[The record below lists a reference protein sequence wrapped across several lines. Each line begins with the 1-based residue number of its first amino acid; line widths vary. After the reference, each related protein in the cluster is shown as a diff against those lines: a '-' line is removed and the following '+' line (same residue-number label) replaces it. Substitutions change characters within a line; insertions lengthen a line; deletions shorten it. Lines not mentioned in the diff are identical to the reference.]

1 MNKAV
6 TAVQSLL
13 LGLILVGCDSASDQ
27 ETASSVSP
35 DLSTNPTVTNS
46 TSQSSVDS
54 ATTVVADASEL
65 TGVVQTYCQVCHN
78 DALMTGN
85 LSLTGFEVENA
96 PEHAETA
103 EKMIRKLRAGMMPPP
118 GMPRPE
124 PETLLALVEELETS
138 IDQHAAENP
147 NPGVR
152 RFQRLTR
159 TEYEQSVADLFDL
172 EIDAGRWLPQDTYL
186 GNFNN
191 LSAAQGLS
199 TTLLESYLRA
209 AAEVSRLALGNPD
222 ALSVSTKYTNP
233 IHVSQHAWDHL
244 EGTPFGT
251 RGGMVVTHDFPTDGE
266 YVISIDTL
274 FGRGLPGHDMDISID
289 GRPVAQLMLPHNGD
303 RSIPIQ
309 TKPVFVPAGQHQI
322 AAAFIKRIEGPY
334 EDRLSPFLWS
344 FVGGEDAQQWANY
357 GITAL
362 PHLADLM
369 VTGPITSAPISET
382 RSRNKIFTCYPANAS
397 EEAACAR
404 EIVSRIAAQ
413 AYRRSVNEQDLAG
426 PMAFYERYAENSGFE
441 IGIRTALQSILAS
454 PSFLFRLEEQPG
466 DVQPGQLYELNDR
479 ALASRISFFIWG
491 AVPDEELRSLADQG
505 ALSNPDILEAQV
517 ERMLA
522 DPRSKNLATSFA
534 SQWLRLQ
541 EAEKND
547 PEPYLYPDFTG
558 QLKADMVEE
567 TQLFFDNLIREDR
580 SLLEIVS
587 ADYTFVNERL
597 ANHYGIEGII
607 GDDFQRVTYPDES
620 RRGLLGHGSVLM
632 LTSMSNRTSP
642 VLRGKWVMEVIM
654 GNPPPPP
661 PPDVPALEATGGVEP
676 GRILTTRE
684 RMEIHRENPTCNAC
698 HQFMDPIGLALDNF
712 DVTGAWRI
720 REDGRELDTSGTYY
734 DGTDITSPNDLNAV
748 LIKRPIPIVR
758 NFTANLLAYAMGRRI
773 EYFDQPTVRK
783 IVKEA
788 EASDYKM
795 SSFILGVVRSDP
807 FRMMQVPVTS
817 TEADARSVAT
827 TGGRNLGVQ

>member
-1 MNKAV
+1 MNKSV
-6 TAVQSLL
+6 TAVLAVVLGSSLI
-13 LGLILVGCDSASDQ
+13 LGLFLLAGDREEERGVATALSDIASTPATSSTADSPA
-27 ETASSVSP
+27 AP
-35 DLSTNPTVTNS
+35 DP
-46 TSQSSVDS
+46 
-54 ATTVVADASEL
+54 DAIHAEDL

-85 LSLTGFEVENA
+85 LSLAGFEVENA
-96 PEHAETA
+96 PDRAETA
-103 EKMIRKLRAGMMPPP
+103 ERMIRKLRAGMMPPP

-124 PETLLALVEELETS
+124 PETLLALVEELETRV
-138 IDQHAAENP
+138 DQAAAANP

-159 TEYEQSVADLFDL
+159 AEYEQSVLQLFDL
-172 EIDAGRWLPQDTYL
+172 EIDASRWLPEDTFL

-209 AAEVSRLALGNPD
+209 AAEVSRIALGNPY
-222 ALSVSTKYTNP
+222 APSASAKYTNP

-251 RGGMVVTHDFPTDGE
+251 RGGMVVKHDFPTDGE
-266 YVISIDTL
+266 YVISIETL
-274 FGRGLPGHDMDISID
+274 FGRGLPGHDLDISID
-289 GRPVAQLMLPHNGD
+289 GVGVAQLALEHNGD
-303 RSIPIQ
+303 RTVQIQ
-309 TKPVFVPAGQHQI
+309 TRPIFIPAGQHEI

-334 EDRLSPFLWS
+334 EDRLSPFDWS
-344 FVGGEDAQQWANY
+344 FVGGEDARQWANY

-369 VTGPITSAPISET
+369 VTGPVTAGPVSET
-382 RSRNKIFTCYPANAS
+382 RSRQKIFSCYPNGAA
-397 EEAACAR
+397 EEYACAQQ
-404 EIVSRIAAQ
+404 IISRVATQ
-413 AYRRSVNEQDLAG
+413 AYRRALTEQDLAG
-426 PMAFYERYAENSGFE
+426 PMDFYARYAEDSGFE
-441 IGIRTALQSILAS
+441 IGVRTALQSVLAN

-466 DVQPGQLYELNDR
+466 DVLPGELYRLDDSD
-479 ALASRISFFIWG
+479 LASRISFFIWG
-491 AVPDEELRSLADQG
+491 TGPDEELLQLADQG
-505 ALSNPDILEAQV
+505 RLADPEVLEAQV
-517 ERMLA
+517 MRLLS
-522 DPRSKNLATSFA
+522 DPRSSNLATSFA

-541 EAEKND
+541 EAGKND

-558 QLKADMVEE
+558 QLKQDLIRE
-567 TQLFFDNLIREDR
+567 TQLFFENLIREDR
-580 SLLEIVS
+580 SLLELVS
-587 ADYTFVNERL
+587 ADYTFMNERL
-597 ANHYGIEGII
+597 AKHYGIEGIM
-607 GDDFQRVTYPDES
+607 GNEFRRVSYEDET

-654 GNPPPPP
+654 GSPPPPP
-661 PPDVPALEATGGVEP
+661 PPDVPTLEVTEGAEA
-676 GRILTTRE
+676 GRVLTTRE
-684 RMEIHRENPTCNAC
+684 RLEKHRANPTCNAC

-734 DGTDITSPNDLNAV
+734 DGTAINTPMDLNEV

-758 NFTANLLAYAMGRRI
+758 SFTANLLAYAMGRRI

-783 IVKEA
+783 IVNEA
-788 EASDYKM
+788 QESDYKL

-807 FRMMQVPVTS
+807 FQMMQVPVS
-817 TEADARSVAT
+817 VTESVAET
-827 TGGRNLGVQ
+827 NEDV

>member
-1 MNKAV
+1 MRKSHAAV
-6 TAVQSLL
+6 LATVLVSILI
-13 LGLILVGCDSASDQ
+13 LGLTLNRNGRIVES
-27 ETASSVSP
+27 TAAPEPGESHSTVRSSEP
-35 DLSTNPTVTNS
+35 DAAEIAAEIN
-46 TSQSSVDS
+46 
-54 ATTVVADASEL
+54 VAAL

-85 LSLTGFEVENA
+85 LSLEGFDVENA
-96 PEHAETA
+96 PDHAETA

-118 GMPRPE
+118 GMPE
-124 PETLLALVEELETS
+124 PGPDTLLALVEELETR
-138 IDQHAAENP
+138 IDRAAAANP

-159 TEYEQSVADLFDL
+159 AEYEQSVLELLDL
-172 EIDAGRWLPQDTYL
+172 EIDASRWLPADTFL

-209 AAEVSRLALGNPD
+209 AAEVSRTALGNPD
-222 ALSVSTKYTNP
+222 ALSVSAKYTNP
-233 IHVSQHAWDHL
+233 IQVSQHAWDHL

-266 YVISIDTL
+266 YVISIETL
-274 FGRGLPGHDMDISID
+274 FGRGLPGHDLDISID
-289 GRPVAQLMLPHNGD
+289 GEGVAQLALAHNGD
-303 RSIPIQ
+303 QTIPIQ
-309 TKPVFVPAGQHQI
+309 TKPIFVPAGQHQI
-322 AAAFIKRIEGPY
+322 AAAFVKRIEGPY
-334 EDRLSPFLWS
+334 EDRLSPFKWS

-369 VTGPITSAPISET
+369 VTGPITAGPVSTT
-382 RSRNKIFTCYPANAS
+382 RSREKIFSCYPDSAS

-404 EIVSRIAAQ
+404 QIVSRIATE
-413 AYRRSVNEQDLAG
+413 AYRRTVTEEDLAG
-426 PMAFYERYAENSGFE
+426 PMAFYERYAQNSGFE
-441 IGIRTALQSILAS
+441 IGVRTALQSILAN

-466 DVQPGQLYELNDR
+466 DARPGHLYRLNDN

-491 AVPDEELRSLADQG
+491 TVPDDELRELANRGELTDP
-505 ALSNPDILEAQV
+505 AVLEAQV

-522 DPRSKNLATSFA
+522 DPRSRNLATSFA

-541 EAEKND
+541 EAGKND

-558 QLKADMVEE
+558 QLKEDMIRE
-567 TQLFFDNLIREDR
+567 TQMFFENLVREDR
-580 SLLEIVS
+580 NLLEIVS

-597 ANHYGIEGII
+597 AQHYGIEGII
-607 GDDFQRVTYPDES
+607 GSEFRRVTYPDDTRS
-620 RRGLLGHGSVLM
+620 GLLGHGSVLM

-661 PPDVPALEATGGVEP
+661 PPDVPTLEVTEGAID
-676 GRILTTRE
+676 GRVLTTRE
-684 RMEIHRENPTCNAC
+684 RLEIHRANPTCNAC

-734 DGTDITSPNDLNAV
+734 DGTDITNPKDLNEV
-748 LIKRPIPIVR
+748 LMKRPIPIVR
-758 NFTANLLAYAMGRRI
+758 SFTANLLAYAMGRRI

-783 IVKEA
+783 IVEEA
-788 EASDYKM
+788 EASGFRM

-807 FRMMQVPVTS
+807 FQMMQVPVSDTGS
-817 TEADARSVAT
+817 EAVSVAAT
-827 TGGRNLGVQ
+827 DGGV

>member
-1 MNKAV
+1 MKKSQIAV
-6 TAVQSLL
+6 LVVLGSTLV
-13 LGLILVGCDSASDQ
+13 LGLGIVLIGQDT
-27 ETASSVSP
+27 ESSVSTELTETHSP
-35 DLSTNPTVTNS
+35 ASLETDA
-46 TSQSSVDS
+46 
-54 ATTVVADASEL
+54 ATL

-78 DALMTGN
+78 DQLLTGN
-85 LSLTGFEVENA
+85 LSLAGFEVENA
-96 PEHAETA
+96 PNMPETA

-118 GMPRPE
+118 GMPRPS
-124 PETLLALVEELETS
+124 PETLMALVEELETN
-138 IDQHAAENP
+138 IDQNAERNP

-159 TEYEQSVADLFDL
+159 AEYEQSVLQLLDL
-172 EIDAGRWLPQDTYL
+172 EIDASRWLPEDTFL

-209 AAEVSRLALGNPD
+209 AAEVSRIALGNPD
-222 ALSVSTKYTNP
+222 ALSVSSKYTNP
-233 IHVSQHAWDHL
+233 IHVSQHSWDHL

-251 RGGMVVTHDFPTDGE
+251 RGGMVVSHNFPTDGE
-266 YVISIDTL
+266 YVISIETL
-274 FGRGLPGHDMDISID
+274 FGRGVPAEDLDISID
-289 GRPVAQLMLPHNGD
+289 GIGVAQLALAHNGD
-303 RSIPIQ
+303 QSIPIQ
-309 TKPVFVPAGQHQI
+309 TKPVFVTAGQHQI
-322 AAAFIKRIEGPY
+322 AAAFVKRIEGPY
-334 EDRLSPFLWS
+334 EDRLSPFKWS

-369 VTGPITSAPISET
+369 VTGPVTAGPVSET
-382 RSRNKIFTCYPANAS
+382 RSRSKIFSCYPSS
-397 EEAACAR
+397 EGEETDCAR
-404 EIVSRIAAQ
+404 EIISRVATQ
-413 AYRRSVNEQDLAG
+413 AYRRAITEADLAG
-426 PMAFYERYAENSGFE
+426 PMGFYDRYAQNSGFE
-441 IGIRTALQSILAS
+441 IGVRTALQSVLAS
-454 PSFLFRLEEQPG
+454 PSFLFRLEEQPE
-466 DVQPGQLYELNDR
+466 DVQPGQQFQLNASD
-479 ALASRISFFIWG
+479 LASRISFFIWG
-491 AVPDEELRSLADQG
+491 TGPDDELRELANQG
-505 ALSNPDILEAQV
+505 RLSDPEVLEAQV
-517 ERMLA
+517 VRMLS

-541 EAEKND
+541 EAGKND

-558 QLKADMVEE
+558 QLKEDMIRE
-567 TQLFFDNLIREDR
+567 TQLFFENLIHEDR

-597 ANHYGIEGII
+597 ADHYGIEGII
-607 GDDFQRVTYPDES
+607 GNEFQRVTYTDEN

-642 VLRGKWVMEVIM
+642 VLRGKWVMEVM
-654 GNPPPPP
+654 LGSPPPPP
-661 PPDVPALEATGGVEP
+661 PPDVPALEATEGAEV
-676 GRILTTRE
+676 GRVLTTRE
-684 RMEIHRENPTCNAC
+684 RMEKHRANPTCNAC

-734 DGTDITSPNDLNAV
+734 DGTDISTPLDLNEV

-758 NFTANLLAYAMGRRI
+758 SFTANLLAYAMGRRI

-783 IVKEA
+783 IVEEA
-788 EASDYKM
+788 EAGDYSM

-807 FRMMQVPVTS
+807 FQMMQVPT
-817 TEADARSVAT
+817 SVAAT
-827 TGGRNLGVQ
+827 NEGV

>member
-1 MNKAV
+1 MHKFVTTGLAV
-6 TAVQSLL
+6 V
-13 LGLILVGCDSASDQ
+13 LGVVLSGCDSSNEQEPAAESSSAAS
-27 ETASSVSP
+27 P
-35 DLSTNPTVTNS
+35 
-46 TSQSSVDS
+46 
-54 ATTVVADASEL
+54 EL
-65 TGVVQTYCQVCHN
+65 TAAPSADTAQVAAAATDPAALTEVVQTYCQVCHN
-78 DALMTGN
+78 DALRTGN
-85 LSLTGFEVENA
+85 LSLTGFAVENA
-96 PEHAETA
+96 PSHPETA
-103 EKMIRKLRAGMMPPP
+103 ERMIRKLRAGMMPPP
-118 GMPRPE
+118 GMPRPP
-124 PETLLALVEELETS
+124 PETLLALVDELETS
-138 IDQHAAENP
+138 IDQHAVENP

-159 TEYEQSVADLFDL
+159 AEYEKSVLQLFDL
-172 EIDAGRWLPQDTYL
+172 EIDASRWLPEDTFL

-209 AAEVSRLALGNPD
+209 SAEVTRIALGNPD
-222 ALSVSTKYTNP
+222 APSVSSKYTNP
-233 IHVSQHAWDHL
+233 IHVSQHSWDHL

-274 FGRGLPGHDMDISID
+274 FGRGLPGHDMDVSID
-289 GRPVAQLMLPHNGD
+289 GIGVAQLALAHNGD

-309 TKPVFVPAGQHQI
+309 TKPIYVTAGQHQI
-322 AAAFIKRIEGPY
+322 AAAFVKRIEGPY
-334 EDRLSPFLWS
+334 EDRLSPFKWS

-369 VTGPITSAPISET
+369 ITGPVTAGPVSET
-382 RSRNKIFTCYPANAS
+382 RSRNKIFSCYPNSSA
-397 EEAACAR
+397 EELGCAR
-404 EIVSRIAAQ
+404 EIITRTATE
-413 AYRRSVNEQDLAG
+413 AYRRAITDEDIEG
-426 PMAFYERYAENSGFE
+426 PLAFYERYAENSGFE
-441 IGIRTALQSILAS
+441 IGVRTALQSILAS
-454 PSFLFRLEEQPG
+454 PSFLFRLEEQPAN
-466 DVQPGQLYELNDR
+466 VVPGQQFQLNDID
-479 ALASRISFFIWG
+479 LASRISFFLWG
-491 AVPDEELRSLADQG
+491 TGPDEELRTLASEGSLSEPG
-505 ALSNPDILEAQV
+505 VLESQV
-517 ERMLA
+517 NRMLA
-522 DPRSKNLATSFA
+522 DPRASNLATSFA

-541 EAEKND
+541 EAGKND

-558 QLKADMVEE
+558 QLKEDMIRE
-567 TQLFFDNLIREDR
+567 TQLFFENLIKEDR

-597 ANHYGIEGII
+597 AEHYGIEGII
-607 GDDFQRVTYPDES
+607 GNEFQRVNYADDN

-654 GNPPPPP
+654 GAPPPPP

-676 GRILTTRE
+676 GRVLTTRE
-684 RMEIHRENPTCNAC
+684 RLEIHRANPVCNAC

-734 DGTDITSPNDLNAV
+734 DGTAINTPMDLNDV

-758 NFTANLLAYAMGRRI
+758 TFTANLLAYAMGRRI

-783 IVKEA
+783 IVEEA
-788 EASDYKM
+788 EANDYKM

-807 FRMMQVPVTS
+807 FQKMQVPEAGAELAVAAN
-817 TEADARSVAT
+817 TENENER
-827 TGGRNLGVQ
+827 L

>member
-1 MNKAV
+1 MHRTYIAV
-6 TAVQSLL
+6 L
-13 LGLILVGCDSASDQ
+13 LGLLLAACDSASEQ
-27 ETASSVSP
+27 ETAASMSAA
-35 DLSTNPTVTNS
+35 DTGATLSTT
-46 TSQSSVDS
+46 DS
-54 ATTVVADASEL
+54 PALPVADATVL

-85 LSLTGFEVENA
+85 LTLEGFQVENA
-96 PEHAETA
+96 PDHAETA
-103 EKMIRKLRAGMMPPP
+103 ERMIRKLRAGMMPPP
-118 GMPRPE
+118 GMPRPD
-124 PETLLALVEELETS
+124 PETLTALVEELETR
-138 IDQHAAENP
+138 IDQHAEENP
-147 NPGVR
+147 NPGTR

-159 TEYEQSVADLFDL
+159 AEYEQSVRDLFDL
-172 EIDAGRWLPQDTYL
+172 EIDASRWLPQDTYL

-209 AAEVSRLALGNPD
+209 AAEVSRIALGNPN
-222 ALSVSTKYTNP
+222 APSVSSKYTNP

-266 YVISIDTL
+266 YIISVETL
-274 FGRGLPGHDMDISID
+274 FGRGLPGHDLDITID
-289 GRPVAQLMLPHNGD
+289 GQPVAQLALPHNGD
-303 RSIPIQ
+303 QSIPIQ
-309 TKPVFVPAGQHQI
+309 TRPVYVPAGQHQI

-369 VTGPITSAPISET
+369 VTGPVTTAPISET
-382 RSRNKIFTCYPANAS
+382 RSRNRIFSCYPAS
-397 EEAACAR
+397 ENEEYACAR
-404 EIVSRIAAQ
+404 EIVSRVAAQ

-426 PMAFYERYAENSGFE
+426 PMAFYERYAQNSGFE

-454 PSFLFRLEEQPG
+454 PSFLFRLEELPN
-466 DVQPGQLYELNDR
+466 DVQPGQLYTLNDR
-479 ALASRISFFIWG
+479 ALASRLSFFIWG
-491 AVPDEELRSLADQG
+491 TVPDTELRELADQG
-505 ALSNPDILEAQV
+505 ELSNPAVLETQV
-517 ERMLA
+517 MRLLA
-522 DPRSKNLATSFA
+522 DPRSANLASSFA

-541 EAEKND
+541 EVEKND

-558 QLKADMVEE
+558 QLKEDMIRE
-567 TQLFFDNLIREDR
+567 TQLFFENLIREDR
-580 SLLEIVS
+580 SLLEIVT

-597 ANHYGIEGII
+597 ANHYGIEGVI
-607 GDDFQRVTYPDES
+607 GNEFQRVSYPDTT

-661 PPDVPALEATGGVEP
+661 PPDVPALEAIGGVEP

-712 DVTGAWRI
+712 DVTGAWRF

-734 DGTDITSPNDLNAV
+734 DGTAITNPNDLNGV

-783 IVKEA
+783 IVEEA
-788 EASDYKM
+788 QANDYKF
-795 SSFILGVVRSDP
+795 SSFILGVVRSEP

-817 TEADARSVAT
+817 TESEAVPVAAT
-827 TGGRNLGVQ
+827 DRGV

>member
-1 MNKAV
+1 MNKPI
-6 TAVQSLL
+6 TASLAL
-13 LGLILVGCDSASDQ
+13 ALVLVACDSATDQ
-27 ETASSVSP
+27 APEAVTTAEPSAVHSP
-35 DLSTNPTVTNS
+35 
-46 TSQSSVDS
+46 
-54 ATTVVADASEL
+54 AIADTGAASL
-65 TGVVQTYCQVCHN
+65 TEVVQTYCHVCHN
-78 DALMTGN
+78 DALRTGN
-85 LSLTGFEVENA
+85 LSMTGFEVENA
-96 PEHAETA
+96 PDHPEIAER
-103 EKMIRKLRAGMMPPP
+103 MIRKLRAGMMPPP
-118 GMPRPE
+118 GMPRPSD
-124 PETLLALVEELETS
+124 ETLIALVNELETR
-138 IDQHAAENP
+138 IDQHAEANP
-147 NPGVR
+147 NPGSR

-159 TEYEQSVADLFDL
+159 AEYESSVAQLFDL
-172 EIDAGRWLPQDTYL
+172 QVDASRWLPADTFL

-209 AAEVSRLALGNPD
+209 AAEVTRIALGNPD
-222 ALSVSTKYTNP
+222 ALSASSKYTNP
-233 IHVSQHAWDHL
+233 IHVSQHSWDHL

-266 YVISIDTL
+266 YVISVETL
-274 FGRGLPGHDMDISID
+274 FGRGLPGHDLDISID
-289 GRPVAQLMLPHNGD
+289 GVAVSQLALAHNGD
-303 RSIPIQ
+303 QSLPIQ
-309 TKPVFVPAGQHQI
+309 TKPVYVTAGQHDI
-322 AAAFIKRIEGPY
+322 AAAFVKRIEGPY

-369 VTGPITSAPISET
+369 ITGPVTAGPVSET
-382 RSRNKIFTCYPANAS
+382 RSRKRIFSCYPQAEA
-397 EEAACAR
+397 EELACAR
-404 EIVSRIAAQ
+404 EIVSRVATQ
-413 AYRRSVNEQDLAG
+413 AYRRAITEEDLAG
-426 PMAFYERYAENSGFE
+426 PMAFYERYAQNSGFE

-454 PSFLFRLEEQPG
+454 PSFLFRLEQQPENLG
-466 DVQPGQLYELNDR
+466 PGELYQLSDID
-479 ALASRISFFIWG
+479 LASRLSFFLWG
-491 AVPDEELRSLADQG
+491 TVPDAELRQLADQG
-505 ALSNPDILEAQV
+505 TLSDPDTLEAQV
-517 ERMLA
+517 KRMLA
-522 DPRSKNLATSFA
+522 DSRASNLATSFA

-541 EAEKND
+541 ETDKND

-558 QLKADMVEE
+558 QLKEDMIRE
-567 TQLFFDNLIREDR
+567 TQLFFEELIKEDR

-597 ANHYGIEGII
+597 AEHYGIEGII
-607 GDDFQRVTYPDES
+607 GNEFQRVTYPDDN
-620 RRGLLGHGSVLM
+620 RRGLLGQGSVLM

-654 GNPPPPP
+654 GAPPPPP

-684 RMEIHRENPTCNAC
+684 RMEIHRENPVCNAC

-734 DGTDITSPNDLNAV
+734 DGTAINTPMDLNAV

-758 NFTANLLAYAMGRRI
+758 TFTANLLAYAMGRRI

-783 IVKEA
+783 IVREA
-788 EASDYKM
+788 EASDYSM

-807 FRMMQVPVTS
+807 FQKMQVTDLAS
-817 TEADARSVAT
+817 NTVANT
-827 TGGRNLGVQ
+827 NVEL

>member
-1 MNKAV
+1 MIKSV
-6 TAVQSLL
+6 TVIQIAL
-13 LGLILVGCDSASDQ
+13 LGLSVLAFNASRAQD
-27 ETASSVSP
+27 TS
-35 DLSTNPTVTNS
+35 STNAQDRGDITLTNQS
-46 TSQSSVDS
+46 ATGFSGASQSAA
-54 ATTVVADASEL
+54 ATDLTAVVR
-65 TGVVQTYCQVCHN
+65 TYCQVCHN

-85 LSLTGFEVENA
+85 LTLQGFEVEKA

-103 EKMIRKLRAGMMPPP
+103 ERMIRKLRAGMMPPP
-118 GMPRPE
+118 GMPRPS
-124 PETLLALVEELETS
+124 PETLTALVEELETR
-138 IDQHAAENP
+138 IDRHAAENP
-147 NPGVR
+147 NPGSR

-159 TEYEQSVADLFDL
+159 AEYEQSVLDLFDL
-172 EIDAGRWLPQDTYL
+172 EIDAGRWLPQDTFL

-209 AAEVSRLALGNPD
+209 AAEVSRLALGNPG
-222 ALSVSTKYTNP
+222 ALSASSKYTNP

-251 RGGMVVTHDFPTDGE
+251 RGGMVVTHNFPTDGE
-266 YVISIDTL
+266 YIISVETL
-274 FGRGLPGHDMDISID
+274 FGRGLPGHDLDITID
-289 GRPVAQLMLPHNGD
+289 GRPVAQLALPHNGD
-303 RSIPIQ
+303 NSIPIQ
-309 TKPVFVPAGQHQI
+309 TRPVFVPAGQHQI
-322 AAAFIKRIEGPY
+322 AAAFIKRREGPY

-369 VTGPITSAPISET
+369 VTGPVTTAPISET
-382 RSRNKIFTCYPANAS
+382 RSRKRIFSCYPEQK
-397 EEAACAR
+397 EEETACAR
-404 EIVSRIAAQ
+404 EIISRVAAQ

-426 PMAFYERYAENSGFE
+426 PMAFFERYAENSGFE

-454 PSFLFRLEEQPG
+454 LSFLFRLEEQPS
-466 DVQPGQLYELNDR
+466 DAQPGQIYELNDR
-479 ALASRISFFIWG
+479 ALASRLSFFLWG
-491 AVPDEELRSLADQG
+491 TVPDDELRNLADQQ
-505 ALSNPDILEAQV
+505 ALGNPEILESQV
-517 ERMLA
+517 KRMLA
-522 DPRSKNLATSFA
+522 DPRAANLATSFA

-558 QLKADMVEE
+558 QLKADMVRE
-567 TQLFFDNLIREDR
+567 TQLFFEHLIREDR
-580 SLLEIVS
+580 SLLEIVT
-587 ADYTFVNERL
+587 ADYSFVNERL
-597 ANHYGIEGII
+597 ANHYGIEGVI
-607 GDDFQRVTYPDES
+607 GNEFQRVTYPDDA

-661 PPDVPALEATGGVEP
+661 PPDIPALEATGGVES

-684 RMEIHRENPTCNAC
+684 RMEIHRANPTCNAC

-712 DVTGAWRI
+712 DVTGAWRT
-720 REDGRELDTSGTYY
+720 REEGRELDTSGTYY
-734 DGTDITSPNDLNAV
+734 DGTAITNPSDLNEV
-748 LIKRPIPIVR
+748 LIKRPLPIVR
-758 NFTANLLAYAMGRRI
+758 NFAANLLAYAMGRRI

-788 EASDYKM
+788 QASDYSM
-795 SSFILGVVRSDP
+795 SSFILGVVSSSP
-807 FRMMQVPVTS
+807 FRMMQAPVTS
-817 TEADARSVAT
+817 TASESELVARAM
-827 TGGRNLGVQ
+827 RRAAQ

>member
-1 MNKAV
+1 MNKSVPAV
-6 TAVQSLL
+6 FAAA
-13 LGLILVGCDSASDQ
+13 LGLVGCDSATEQAPDAVISAQ
-27 ETASSVSP
+27 PNAVHSPESLVPAAENLTA
-35 DLSTNPTVTNS
+35 
-46 TSQSSVDS
+46 
-54 ATTVVADASEL
+54 
-65 TGVVQTYCQVCHN
+65 VVQTYCQVCHN
-78 DALMTGN
+78 DALRTGN

-96 PEHAETA
+96 PGHPETA
-103 EKMIRKLRAGMMPPP
+103 ERMIRKLRAGMMPPP
-118 GMPRPE
+118 GMPRPDD
-124 PETLLALVEELETS
+124 ETLQALVEELETR
-138 IDQHAAENP
+138 IDQHAEANP
-147 NPGVR
+147 NPGSR

-159 TEYEQSVADLFDL
+159 AEYESSVAQLFDL
-172 EIDAGRWLPQDTYL
+172 EVDASRWLPADTFL

-209 AAEVSRLALGNPD
+209 AAEVTRIALGNPD
-222 ALSVSTKYTNP
+222 APSASSKYTNP

-266 YVISIDTL
+266 YVISVETL
-274 FGRGLPGHDMDISID
+274 FGRGLPGHDLDISID
-289 GRPVAQLMLPHNGD
+289 GIGVAQLMLPHNGD
-303 RSIPIQ
+303 QSIPIQ
-309 TKPVFVPAGQHQI
+309 TRPISVTAGQHDI
-322 AAAFIKRIEGPY
+322 AAAFVKRIEGPY
-334 EDRLSPFLWS
+334 EDRLSPFDWS

-357 GITAL
+357 GITGL

-369 VTGPITSAPISET
+369 VTGPVTSGPVSET
-382 RSRNKIFTCYPANAS
+382 PSRRRIFSCYPETAA
-397 EEAACAR
+397 EESACAR
-404 EIVSRIAAQ
+404 EIISRTATQ
-413 AYRRSVNEQDLAG
+413 AYRRAVSEEDLAG
-426 PMAFYERYAENSGFE
+426 PMAFYERYAQNSGFE
-441 IGIRTALQSILAS
+441 IGVRTALQSILAS
-454 PSFLFRLEEQPG
+454 PSFLFRLEAQPEG
-466 DVQPGQLYELNDR
+466 VNPGQQYQLSDVD
-479 ALASRISFFIWG
+479 LASRLSFFIWG
-491 AVPDEELRSLADQG
+491 SVPDEELRELANRGQ
-505 ALSNPDILEAQV
+505 LSDPQTLEAQV

-522 DPRSKNLATSFA
+522 DPRSSNLATSFA

-541 EAEKND
+541 ETEKND

-558 QLKADMVEE
+558 QLKEDMIRE
-567 TQLFFDNLIREDR
+567 TQLFFANLISEDR

-587 ADYTFVNERL
+587 ADYSFVNERL
-597 ANHYGIEGII
+597 AEHYGIEGII
-607 GDDFQRVTYPDES
+607 GNEFQRVIYPDDS
-620 RRGLLGHGSVLM
+620 RRGLLGQGSVLM

-654 GNPPPPP
+654 GAPPPPP

-684 RMEIHRENPTCNAC
+684 RMEIHRENPVCNAC

-734 DGTDITSPNDLNAV
+734 DGTAINNPRDLNEV

-758 NFTANLLAYAMGRRI
+758 TFTANLLAYAMGRRI

-795 SSFILGVVRSDP
+795 SAFILGVVRSDP
-807 FRMMQVPVTS
+807 FQKMQVSDLAS
-817 TEADARSVAT
+817 TTIANANVD
-827 TGGRNLGVQ
+827 N

>member
-1 MNKAV
+1 MNKSV
-6 TAVQSLL
+6 TAVRALV
-13 LGLILVGCDSASDQ
+13 LGLILGTVLLGCDASPDQEPQASASADPAAIQ
-27 ETASSVSP
+27 P
-35 DLSTNPTVTNS
+35 FGGLSEESGN
-46 TSQSSVDS
+46 
-54 ATTVVADASEL
+54 L
-65 TGVVQTYCQVCHN
+65 TGIVQTYCHTCHN
-78 DALMTGN
+78 DALRTGN

-96 PEHAETA
+96 PNHPETA

-118 GMPRPE
+118 GMPRPD
-124 PETLLALVEELETS
+124 PETLVALVEELETR
-138 IDQHAAENP
+138 IDESAAANP

-159 TEYEQSVADLFDL
+159 AEYEQSVRQLLDL
-172 EIDAGRWLPQDTYL
+172 EIDAGRWLPADTYL

-199 TTLLESYLRA
+199 ATLLESYLRA
-209 AAEVSRLALGNPD
+209 AAEVSRIALGNPD
-222 ALSVSTKYTNP
+222 AASSSSKYTNP

-266 YVISIDTL
+266 YVISIETL
-274 FGRGLPGHDMDISID
+274 FGRGLPGHDLDLSID
-289 GRPVAQLMLPHNGD
+289 GRAVAQLALAHNGD
-303 RSIPIQ
+303 TGIPIQ
-309 TKPVFVPAGQHQI
+309 TKPVFVSAGQHQI
-322 AAAFIKRIEGPY
+322 AAAFVKRIEGPY
-334 EDRLSPFLWS
+334 EDRLSPFKWS
-344 FVGGEDAQQWANY
+344 FVGGEDDQNWANY

-369 VTGPITSAPISET
+369 VTGPITSGPVSNT
-382 RSRNKIFTCYPANAS
+382 RSRDKIFSCYPES
-397 EEAACAR
+397 DEAASDCAR
-404 EIVSRIAAQ
+404 QIISRVATQ
-413 AYRRSVNEQDLAG
+413 AYRRALTEQDIAG
-426 PMAFYERYAENSGFE
+426 PMGFYERYAENSGFE
-441 IGIRTALQSILAS
+441 IGVRTALQSILAN
-454 PSFLFRLEEQPG
+454 PAFLFRFEEQPE
-466 DVQPGQLYELNDR
+466 DALPGELYQLDAT

-491 AVPDEELRSLADQG
+491 TGPDDELRDLANQG
-505 ALSNPDILEAQV
+505 TLSSPEVLEAQV
-517 ERMLA
+517 VRMLE
-522 DPRSKNLATSFA
+522 DPRSRNLATSFA

-541 EAEKND
+541 EAGKND

-558 QLKADMVEE
+558 QLKDDMLRE
-567 TQLFFDNLIREDR
+567 TQLFFENLIKEDR

-587 ADYTFVNERL
+587 ADYTFVNQRL
-597 ANHYGIEGII
+597 AEHYGIEGII
-607 GDDFQRVTYPDES
+607 GNEFQRVTYPNEN

-676 GRILTTRE
+676 GRVLTTRE
-684 RMEIHRENPTCNAC
+684 RMEIHRANPTCNAC

-720 REDGRELDTSGTYY
+720 REGGRDLDTSGTYY
-734 DGTDITSPNDLNAV
+734 DGTEIDTPMGLNEV
-748 LIKRPIPIVR
+748 VIKRPIPIVR
-758 NFTANLLAYAMGRRI
+758 SFTANLLAYAMGRRI

-783 IVKEA
+783 IVEEA
-788 EASDYKM
+788 EAREYRL

-807 FRMMQVPVTS
+807 FQKMQVPLL
-817 TEADARSVAT
+817 SVADSN
-827 TGGRNLGVQ
+827 GGVK